1 MSIHIYSLTSD
12 NGVHSLQ
19 SQTLIEIK
27 IWYRSFF
34 VILKT
39 AIFFTRGWDEG
50 YSDRYTYTHTHTH
63 THTHT
68 QANDPILNAKVPL
81 LLLI

>member
-1 MSIHIYSLTSD
+1 MYIHMYSLTSD

-50 YSDRYTYTHTHTH
+50 YSDRYIYIYTH

-68 QANDPILNAKVPL
+68 QANDPNLNAKIPL
-81 LLLI
+81 LLFI

>member
-1 MSIHIYSLTSD
+1 MYSLTSD

-50 YSDRYTYTHTHTH
+50 YSDRYIHTHTH

-68 QANDPILNAKVPL
+68 SKWFNLKCKSTITFIHL
-81 LLLI
+81 